1 MPKRENR
8 RILSLYFALYAQ
20 ERTKDMDIQKII
32 ADAVKLLTENE
43 DMLKAFNQNPAKT
56 LEKMLGIDLP
66 DDKVNA
72 IVAGIKAKLGL
83 DDVMDM
89 AQKLAGLFGKK

>member
-1 MPKRENR
+1 
-8 RILSLYFALYAQ
+8 
-20 ERTKDMDIQKII
+20 MDIQKII
-32 ADAVKLLTENE
+32 ADAVKALTENE
-43 DMLKAFNQNPAKT
+43 ELLKAFNQNPAKT
-56 LEKMLGIDLP
+56 IEKIIGIDLP

-89 AQKLAGLFGKK
+89 AGKLMGMFGKK

>member
-1 MPKRENR
+1 
-8 RILSLYFALYAQ
+8 
-20 ERTKDMDIQKII
+20 MDIQKII
-32 ADAVKLLTENE
+32 SDAVKALSENE
-43 DMLKAFNQNPAKT
+43 DLLNAFNKNPAKT
-56 LEKMLGIDLP
+56 IEKIIGIDLP

-89 AQKLAGLFGKK
+89 AGKLMGMFGKK

>member
-1 MPKRENR
+1 
-8 RILSLYFALYAQ
+8 
-20 ERTKDMDIQKII
+20 MDIQKII

-83 DDVMDM
+83 DDVKDM

>member
-1 MPKRENR
+1 
-8 RILSLYFALYAQ
+8 
-20 ERTKDMDIQKII
+20 MDIQKTI
-32 ADAVKLLTENE
+32 ADAVKALTENE
-43 DMLKAFNQNPAKT
+43 ELLKAFNQNPAKT
-56 LEKMLGIDLP
+56 IEKIIGIDLP

-89 AQKLAGLFGKK
+89 AGKLMGMFGKK

>member
-1 MPKRENR
+1 
-8 RILSLYFALYAQ
+8 
-20 ERTKDMDIQKII
+20 MDIQKII

-89 AQKLAGLFGKK
+89 AQKLAGLFGKE

>member
-1 MPKRENR
+1 
-8 RILSLYFALYAQ
+8 
-20 ERTKDMDIQKII
+20 MDIQKII

-56 LEKMLGIDLP
+56 LEKLLGIDLP